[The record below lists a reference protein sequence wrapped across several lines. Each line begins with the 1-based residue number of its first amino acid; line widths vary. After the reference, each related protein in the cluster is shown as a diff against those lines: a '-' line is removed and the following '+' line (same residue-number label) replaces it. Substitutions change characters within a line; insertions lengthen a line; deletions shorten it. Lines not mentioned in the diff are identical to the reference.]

1 MSRIR
6 ENRMRKEL
14 SDIASDNSS
23 EYFSA
28 GIATGNTYDWEATV
42 HGPPLT
48 PYAGGVFRLGVSF
61 PQEYPFKPPK
71 LTFLTKIYH
80 PNINDKGSICV
91 DILKNN
97 WTAANTMTAVFN
109 SILLLLA
116 SPNPDDP
123 LVPGIGKQYI
133 NDRLEFEQVASMWT
147 VKYAA

>member
-1 MSRIR
+1 
-6 ENRMRKEL
+6 MRKEL
-14 SDIASDNSS
+14 SDIARDNSS

-42 HGPPLT
+42 HGPPLA
-48 PYAGGVFRLGVSF
+48 PYAGGVFQFGVSF

-71 LTFLTKIYH
+71 
-80 PNINDKGSICV
+80 S
-91 DILKNN
+91 
-97 WTAANTMTAVFN
+97 TA

-133 NDRLEFEQVASMWT
+133 HDRLEFEQVASIWT
-147 VKYAA
+147 VKYAGLRISTKNYELWTSTSYSY

>member
-1 MSRIR
+1 
-6 ENRMRKEL
+6 MRKES
-14 SDIASDNSS
+14 SDIARDNSS

-42 HGPPLT
+42 HGPPLA
-48 PYAGGVFRLGVSF
+48 PYAGGVFQFGVSF

-97 WTAANTMTAVFN
+97 RTAANTTTAVFN
-109 SILLLLA
+109 S
-116 SPNPDDP
+116 
-123 LVPGIGKQYI
+123 
-133 NDRLEFEQVASMWT
+133 
-147 VKYAA
+147 